1 MTVYY
6 LIPMFNEQ
14 DNLVSLQ
21 NKLLSSLPDLNKFF
35 VFSDDCSTD
44 NSVSLVKKLFPA
56 ERLHVVE
63 KDKNAGP
70 GHSFNLG
77 FEWILN
83 HSQSDEDIV
92 VTMEA
97 DGTSDISI
105 LHDMISV
112 SNMGYDLVL
121 ASVYAQGGG
130 FSQTSFIRKS
140 LSFVANMMF
149 RMIFDI
155 KVLTL
160 SSFYRVYHVSLLKN
174 IKANYIVVINE
185 PGFICM
191 LEVLMKS
198 INSNA
203 KVVEIPMVLDTNAR
217 VGKSKMKILK
227 TTGTYV
233 RFLLSFKKHK
243 AKPF

>member
-6 LIPMFNEQ
+6 LIPMFNEE
-14 DNLVSLQ
+14 DNLLKLQ
-21 NKLLSSLPDLNKFF
+21 HKLLSSLPEQNKFF

-44 NSVSLVKKLFPA
+44 TSVAMVRDLFPA
-56 ERLHVVE
+56 DRLHVVE
-63 KDKNAGP
+63 KDKNGGP

-83 HSQSDEDIV
+83 HSQNDTDIV

-97 DGTSDISI
+97 DGTSDLSI
-105 LHDMISV
+105 LHDMVAV

-121 ASVYAQGGG
+121 ASIYAQGGG
-130 FSQTSFIRKS
+130 FSQTSFIRKT
-140 LSFVANMMF
+140 LSFAANMMF

-160 SSFYRVYHVSLLKN
+160 SSFYRVYHIALLKK
-174 IKANYIVVINE
+174 IKANYTDIISE
-185 PGFICM
+185 PGFVCM
-191 LEVLMKS
+191 LEILLKS
-198 INSNA
+198 ISSSA
-203 KVVEIPMVLDTNAR
+203 RVVEIPMILDTNER

-227 TTGTYV
+227 TTVTYL
-233 RFLLSFKKHK
+233 RFLIYFKKHK
-243 AKPF
+243 VRV